1 MDSPRAPALRA
12 LLTCALLWSGQFA
25 GPANLLQMA
34 VEEVKV
40 ELCWESGG
48 SAVLVSR
55 RLMLRDDGHVSGTP
69 FGEWKPV
76 KRWRL
81 RVEPAEGMP

>member
-1 MDSPRAPALRA
+1 MKPPAA
-12 LLTCALLWSGQFA
+12 LLACTLLWTAQFSA
-25 GPANLLQMA
+25 PANLAQLA
-34 VEEVKV
+34 LEEVKV

-76 KRWRL
+76 KRLRL
-81 RVEPAEGMP
+81 RVEPAEWMP